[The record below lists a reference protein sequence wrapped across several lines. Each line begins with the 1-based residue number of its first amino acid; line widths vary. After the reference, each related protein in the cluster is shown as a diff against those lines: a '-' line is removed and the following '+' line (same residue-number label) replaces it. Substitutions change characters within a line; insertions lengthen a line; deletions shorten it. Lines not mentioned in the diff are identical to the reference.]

1 MKVATLVAILVLAT
15 SFSANAQVGEEL
27 YGTWR
32 LVSFTRQVVGTGE
45 SSDLFGK
52 APQGFLNYGRDG
64 RMIGIIVKENR
75 PKPTDLAK
83 MTDPERVELF
93 KTMIAYGGT
102 FKVDG
107 GRVVHNVDISWN
119 ENWTG
124 TAQVRN
130 FRIEGRR
137 LIISLDPQIGLDGR
151 QITSVLTWE
160 KVQ

>member
-1 MKVATLVAILVLAT
+1 MKAATFVAILIIAT

-32 LVSFTRQVVGTGE
+32 LVSFTWQVVGTGE
-45 SSDLFGK
+45 TSDLFGK
-52 APQGFLNYGRDG
+52 APHGFINYGRDG
-64 RMIGIIVKENR
+64 RMFAIIVSDNR

-83 MTDPERVELF
+83 MTDQERAELF
-93 KTMIAYGGT
+93 KTVIAYAGT
-102 FKVDG
+102 FKLDG
-107 GRVVHNVDISWN
+107 SRIVHNVDISWN

-137 LIISLDPQIGLDGR
+137 LIISVDPQLGTEGR
-151 QITSVLTWE
+151 QITAVLTWE